1 MVRSP
6 GNAPDQLGRSEGSV
20 IPQGTTAIEQP
31 KASPDLSSQP
41 TLRDTLAVKQRVYQA
56 LIVRY
61 LVGRYGRGNIGFLW
75 VIAEPMLFCSGV
87 MLIWSIT
94 KGSLTHGTNVVALA
108 YTGYLPLLL
117 WRHLSSMQHLLRGS
131 KHLVI
136 FRDIHLLDAIFTRFI
151 LDFISIS
158 ASALIVYLFL
168 QAIGSLPEAYDWS
181 DMLHG
186 WFLMG
191 ALGFGAGL
199 MIAALSELSEI
210 VEKLVGPFQY
220 FLLPFGGAFFM
231 VGWLPDAAKDL
242 IWYVPLIH
250 SYELIRGGYFGPEI
264 PTYAT
269 PAYAWAWALVLT
281 GLGFLTFRLVEDHV
295 GQN

>member
-1 MVRSP
+1 MSGLSERC
-6 GNAPDQLGRSEGSV
+6 GPDWLIAANGDTLRPVTGRTSIGH
-20 IPQGTTAIEQP
+20 
-31 KASPDLSSQP
+31 DLSTQY
-41 TLRDTLAVKQRVYQA
+41 TLRDALAVKQRVYQA

-75 VIAEPMLFCSGV
+75 VIAEPILFCGGV
-87 MLIWSIT
+87 MIVWSVT
-94 KGSLTHGTNVVALA
+94 KGSATHGINVVALA

-117 WRHLSSMQHLLRGS
+117 WRHLSSMQYLLRSS

-136 FRDIHLLDAIFTRFI
+136 FKDIQILDAVFTRFI
-151 LDFISIS
+151 LDFISIA
-158 ASALIVYLFL
+158 ASAIIVYLL
-168 QAIGSLPEAYDWS
+168 LSTTGSLPAVYDWS
-181 DMLHG
+181 DVIHG

-199 MIAALSELSEI
+199 LIASLSEMSEI

-231 VGWLPDAAKDL
+231 VDWLPDAAKDVIL
-242 IWYVPLIH
+242 YLPLVH

-269 PAYAWAWALVLT
+269 PAYAWAWALGLT
-281 GLGFLTFRLVEDHV
+281 GLGFLTFRMVKDDV
-295 GQN
+295 GQH